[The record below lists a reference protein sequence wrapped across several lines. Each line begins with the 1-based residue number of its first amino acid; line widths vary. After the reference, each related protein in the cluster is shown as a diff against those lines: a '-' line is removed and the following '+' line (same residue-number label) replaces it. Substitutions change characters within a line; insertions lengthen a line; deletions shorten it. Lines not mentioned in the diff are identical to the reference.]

1 MHCFS
6 RRLIVKLIDISI
18 SPQTF
23 SLILLF
29 ALNLNLNLNLNFTV
43 ISHLFQ
49 ISSFSNALVPS
60 LEEAPK
66 GRSSSTSKRNLKLTL
81 LSFQWGSTKGA
92 LSTIYRELA
101 IQLANDDNI
110 EVCMYLPAFSDD
122 DKKAADKCRV
132 RLLKAEEKPG
142 YDPIDWLCSVPS
154 DHQMNV
160 VIGHGLHLGRQIL
173 HIKESHPNCK
183 WIQVAH
189 TDPEELS
196 MFKTYTDPIAEGW
209 KNLDA
214 EVRLCRKADQ
224 IVAVGPKLT
233 DTYARFCGKGKV
245 IDLTP
250 RIFSEFCHIKH
261 DIKEREVFHVLVFG
275 RDDSEYFYLKGYDIA
290 ARAVALLKDEEH
302 AFKLVFD
309 SAPSGKEEQVKKL
322 LLNQGI
328 LPRQLI
334 MRSAK
339 ERKQLAEQFYETDL
353 VIMPAR
359 NEGFGLAALQALSA
373 GLPVL
378 VSRNTGLA
386 LALKDV
392 PFGKSVVVNSDDPSE
407 WAKAIRG
414 VRSMDRKVRLRQ
426 ASDLRKNY
434 SVTYKWEEQCSRL
447 IKRMH
452 DLLGECFLC

>member
-6 RRLIVKLIDISI
+6 RRLIVKLSDISI

-23 SLILLF
+23 SLILLV
-29 ALNLNLNLNLNFTV
+29 ALNLHLNLNLNFTV

-81 LSFQWGSTKGA
+81 LSFQWGSIKGA
-92 LSTIYRELA
+92 LSAINRELA
-101 IQLANDDNI
+101 IQLASDDNI
-110 EVCMYLPAFSDD
+110 EVCMYLPAFSDG

-132 RLLKAEEKPG
+132 RLLKAKEKPG
-142 YDPIDWLCSVPS
+142 YDPIDWLSSVPS

-160 VIGHGLHLGRQIL
+160 VIGHGIHLGRQIL
-173 HIKESHPNCK
+173 RIKESHPDCK
-183 WIQVAH
+183 WIQVVH

-214 EVRLCRKADQ
+214 EVKLCQEADQ
-224 IVAVGPKLT
+224 IVAVGPKLA
-233 DTYARFCGKGKV
+233 DTYPRFCGRGKV

-250 RIFSEFCHIKH
+250 GIFSEFCHIMR
-261 DIKEREVFHVLVFG
+261 DTREGEVFHVLVFG
-275 RDDSEYFYLKGYDIA
+275 SDDSEDFYLKGYDIA

-302 AFKLVFD
+302 AFKLVFVG
-309 SAPSGKEEQVKKL
+309 APSGKEEQVREL
-322 LLNQGI
+322 LLNEGI

-334 MRSAK
+334 MRRGK
-339 ERKQLAEQFYETDL
+339 ERIQLAEQFYETDL
-353 VIMPAR
+353 FIMPSR

-386 LALKDV
+386 LALKKV
-392 PFGKSVVVNSDDPSE
+392 PFGANVVVNSDDPLE
-407 WAKAIRG
+407 WAKEIRR
-414 VRSMDRKVRLRQ
+414 VRSMNREVLLKE

-434 SVTYKWEEQCSRL
+434 SETYKWEEQCSRL
-447 IKRMH
+447 IKKMRE
-452 DLLGECFLC
+452 LVG